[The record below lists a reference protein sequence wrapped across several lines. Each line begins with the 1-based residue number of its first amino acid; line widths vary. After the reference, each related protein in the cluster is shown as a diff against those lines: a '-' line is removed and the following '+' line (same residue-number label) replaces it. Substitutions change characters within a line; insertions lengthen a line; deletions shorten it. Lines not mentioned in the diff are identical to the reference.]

1 MTDGNNAIAIVD
13 DEADMRAALRQ
24 MFEIEN
30 LKVIEFA
37 DAQSAL
43 ALIDASFGGIVVS
56 DLRMPG
62 MDGGALFNRLR
73 QIDPELPVIMMSG
86 HGDVATAVDLVKRGA
101 YDFLSKPFDGSALIA
116 AVRRALEKRMLVLE
130 NRQLRNMPTSRDK
143 EIILGESPQIEQFR
157 ETLGQLAT
165 ADIDVLITGESG
177 TGKSLAA
184 ETLHRRSARGRR
196 AMINVDCGALQGE
209 QAESMLFGH
218 VSGAFAG
225 AQFPRAGQILRADGS
240 TLFLDHV
247 DALAPE
253 LQTRLLQALEDQAVL
268 SMGANQSQPCNFRS
282 VSSSSADLD
291 RQMETEKFGRS
302 LYFRLAGYRLEL
314 PPLRART
321 GDAQLLFRIFL
332 AEASAE
338 LNRDP
343 PQLSSAIWRKLNDHD
358 WPGNIRELRSFAAS
372 VAIGLDATP
381 TPVASVQSAEAGGL
395 KEMVATFEADI
406 IRNTLIRNCGNIAD
420 SLASLGLS
428 AILPQLPTA
437 LPRLGCRERHFM
449 ISLYGTE

>member
-1 MTDGNNAIAIVD
+1 MIAIVD
-13 DEADMRAALRQ
+13 DEADIRAALRQ

-37 DAQSAL
+37 DGESAL
-43 ALIDASFGGIVVS
+43 ASIDAAFDGIVIS
-56 DLRMPG
+56 DLRMPV

-86 HGDVATAVDLVKRGA
+86 HSDVATAVDLVKRGA
-101 YDFLSKPFDGSALIA
+101 YDFLSKPFDGSAMMA

-143 EIILGESPQIEQFR
+143 NEILGESPQIEQFR
-157 ETLGQLAT
+157 QTLRQLAT
-165 ADIDVLITGESG
+165 ADIDVLIMGESG
-177 TGKSLAA
+177 TGKSLSA

-196 AMINVDCGALQGE
+196 AMINVDCAALHGD

-218 VSGAFAG
+218 ISGIFAG
-225 AQFPRAGQILRADGS
+225 AQFPRIGQILRADGGM
-240 TLFLDHV
+240 LFLDHV
-247 DALAPE
+247 DALAPK
-253 LQTRLLQALEDQAVL
+253 LQTRLLQSLEDRSVL
-268 SMGANQSQPCNFRS
+268 AMGANQSQASNFRS
-282 VSSSSADLD
+282 ISSSSADIDHL
-291 RQMETEKFGRS
+291 MEVGEFDRS
-302 LYFRLAGYRLEL
+302 LYFRLAAFRLEL

-343 PQLSSAIWRKLNDHD
+343 PQLSSAIWRKLTDHD

-372 VAIGLDATP
+372 VAIGLDTS
-381 TPVASVQSAEAGGL
+381 PVRTAIAQTGDAGGL
-395 KEMVATFEADI
+395 KDMVAAFEADM
-406 IRNTLIRNCGNIAD
+406 IRNILDQNNGDIAD
-420 SLASLGLS
+420 SLAALGLPRKTFYDKLARHGIDPNHYRTS
-428 AILPQLPTA
+428 PIL
-437 LPRLGCRERHFM
+437 RR
-449 ISLYGTE
+449 